1 MKRQSVVIA
10 FVLITTCASLAFG
23 QSQSATAL
31 EDQYKTCA
39 KHYIPVDKC
48 TPEIYRQLKDKD
60 NTPLDPN
67 VALALRA
74 VKEYQK
80 KLNNP
85 ASLQVHVAYV
95 TDSGN
100 VCLEVGGQNAMG
112 GQTVSRIEYA
122 NGKWKDEG
130 GFGGQA
136 MMGTY
141 GPGGV
146 DRWDGHCVQGWH
158 RKFLPGTDVT
168 EKVNRELSEDPDLNT
183 KIQTGVPKG
192 PASPTDETAIGTVNV
207 TSNPDGGDVYADG
220 QFVGNSPA
228 VLKLK
233 PGTHTV
239 TVKLSGHQ
247 DWSREIT
254 VASGSKVRLIATL
267 E

>member
-1 MKRQSVVIA
+1 M
-10 FVLITTCASLAFG
+10 
-23 QSQSATAL
+23 
-31 EDQYKTCA
+31 
-39 KHYIPVDKC
+39 DKC
-48 TPEIYRQLKDKD
+48 TPQIYSQLKDKD
-60 NTPLDPN
+60 DAPLDPN

-80 KLNNP
+80 KLTNP
-85 ASLQVHVAYV
+85 ASLQVHIAYV

-100 VCLEVGGQNAMG
+100 VCLEVGGQNAVG

-168 EKVNRELSEDPDLNT
+168 DEVNRELSEDPGLNAKT
-183 KIQTGVPKG
+183 RTSVAKVPSEAQTGEEKP
-192 PASPTDETAIGTVNV
+192 PASPTEETAIGTVNV
-207 TSNPDGGDVYADG
+207 TSNPDGADVYVNG

-233 PGTHTV
+233 PGKHTV
-239 TVKLSGHQ
+239 VVKLSGHP
-247 DWSREIT
+247 DWSREIS
-254 VASGSKVRLIATL
+254 VESGSKARLIATL
-267 E
+267 EE